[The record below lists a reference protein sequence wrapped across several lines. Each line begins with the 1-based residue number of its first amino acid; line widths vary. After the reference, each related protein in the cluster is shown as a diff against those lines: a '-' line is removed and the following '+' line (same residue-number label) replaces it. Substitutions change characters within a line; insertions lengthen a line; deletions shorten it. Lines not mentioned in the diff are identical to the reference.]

1 MRKRWRA
8 EEREVAMTCDEAS
21 AGQWRGAVWLL
32 PELLFLVLLGMIPG
46 QLSFAADMR
55 PTITLPPSV
64 TRLPG
69 AAPAIKA
76 PPPAAQTSAPAI
88 QSVAP
93 STLMPGQN
101 YTLQLLG
108 QDLRPGIKVDFGSG
122 VTQTSPLMFAA
133 EGGRN
138 AQVNVRV
145 EPGAAPGVRQVM
157 LTASST
163 IAVSAPQPQPARL
176 TILPGPGVAG
186 VAGLAAP
193 LPGMKPPSAPPQT
206 PMSNPVSVIH
216 LQVVPNQWQAGKN
229 YQLTLNG
236 SDFVNGMELRFGDGV
251 KVKTPPK
258 IITSSLARMEVEVAS
273 NAPPGV
279 RLAGARMAPNQ
290 AWSMTSAS
298 VQVLPGFKL
307 MDVKPKLKAF
317 DASFKPGRIELKT
330 PGWSATAKTDPATG
344 TKMSCARDGVA
355 LSGECNMADSAPLLQ
370 DDLVFRWQEKN
381 PGTAEYFEFRI
392 LNKNGKVLMRKRIE
406 GGTATWPGSS
416 QPTRLPPPTYY
427 QPDPDFLDTLLNP
440 AAGPVSAASSGMA
453 RSGVK
458 VKAPGSATYSPAGS
472 GGGAAQQESAP
483 AMNYPSATELL
494 WEVAGYRVYLSN
506 GVEQKAAMESAEPI
520 LLAAANIPVP
530 GISDA
535 SKQAMPGAQAQPG
548 EPVEV
553 EISDRWPLRK
563 PNRPNGFGACPLVPQ
578 AQPVLRAQN
587 MDKGGGD
594 TGVAAVA
601 HPFESWILSGKVALA
616 NSPYE
621 SHPGVELEP
630 SKSSGSSQSGMGT
643 ATLPSIAKYRFDNL
657 FVDWGDGTVV
667 PLVGKPDDPLYNDQ
681 DKKGVNGDVGM
692 TLPTQEEYNTYSHTV
707 AIGNKE
713 HAARRENFFT
723 HQYTRTGYFNIRVYQ
738 LAERDV
744 QQVNP
749 GDLADAYDHP
759 PGSAGLGAYGQLRR
773 TGSALQAGDNDA
785 RAKDIAERAYVMMCQ
800 TVNIMPY
807 LDPVA
812 YGPLHLESVD
822 IVSFGP
828 PQRAQ
833 SPGGKI
839 SAKSGLT
846 KSNAAL
852 KSKTAASLSAS
863 GPGNVKLV
871 SNSAAQAVL
880 QLDDGVDATCSG
892 CNKAFTAHAV
902 LNYFGSGAVDAVW
915 KVKLKSKGGVQSF
928 PATGPGT
935 VERSPAR
942 EGNPKD
948 WKDPLPGTH
957 DLYSPALPVD
967 PADVYEIWVEVKVKP
982 EPLFDL
988 AARLQGRGGVAD
1000 VNALAAR
1007 RGEKAVKVGFL
1018 RPSREGGKSSPP
1030 VLYANDAKISPAMV
1044 AASPK
1049 FSATPL
1055 RLAGDLVLDG
1065 QQVKSPSKKYKVVAI
1080 DPSKPCEFYFAGEQ
1094 GDKFSI
1100 YLDQQN
1106 LPKESGGSYSGSGT
1120 LDLRLTSSSSGAT
1133 LIPNVGVSFQNWQVD
1148 KANNVAPGT
1157 KLSQAVSSGPISAM
1171 GLTDVSVTKIEGTA
1185 GQEMKA
1191 TLNAKLGDSFLL
1203 FADSGEVPSWKATSS
1218 LRQSGDWSAKT
1229 KLDKKVALGWSG
1241 FFLKSSEVTLDLD
1254 RSSGTGPDAC
1264 KGGASGGDWVGV
1276 NFGAADIEINTS
1288 DLAPVT
1294 IQSSNWGVTNH
1305 ACGKFSLVND
1315 PRLTNLSVGKGTI
1328 SFNKVS
1334 LEAKASGTFEA
1345 HYNIDVQLPFLNAL
1359 LHSDDVQVLSSN
1371 QKEGSF
1377 EFASVKPKETVQRDF
1392 GPIHL
1397 SAKPDSF
1404 RFGCD
1409 KAGGWRAIVNP
1420 ELSFKAEGKAFT
1432 SEPVTVPDMRF
1443 SMNGRAYFDENGTAT
1458 RDIPMGGFADLG
1470 KSRLELKSLHL
1481 AGGASG
1487 NERLKMAFNG
1497 QVRLSPS
1504 LPAAD
1509 VQATYR
1515 ISGDSYEGS
1524 GPVSSPFN
1532 LKVAFPAGQPV
1543 TEASIDPVY
1552 DPKPNPGT
1560 RYTGSVDIGMFGG
1573 PPIKGE
1579 FLLGYEG
1586 STDYWLTRLEVP
1598 LGASGVSLSPV
1609 PLSLYRIRGGL
1620 GYHVSGDSLQGGKPI
1635 GQAAFSSSADTS
1647 FMVGMRVGTSDKFT
1661 VMMDGDFTVTTG
1673 ASAGARMDFRAWL
1686 LKASQSGDGDF
1697 TGFFKYGGGN
1707 FDGRL
1712 WGNLDML
1719 SGAIRFDLGN
1729 SENNAAVDLHVGG
1742 GSWHVF
1748 AGKNTG
1754 PRIRG
1759 HILVADADSYLMLG
1773 SETGLAV
1780 GGAQHVYLGVG
1791 ASSVAS
1797 AYVKGYMDMGL
1808 QITTQPRVVGDFAAG
1823 VEAGA
1828 CIAGGCY
1835 DAGVTAAVHAEAF
1848 PVDVRATA
1856 KIEIPLAPDISF
1868 TVHL

>member
-1 MRKRWRA
+1 M
-8 EEREVAMTCDEAS
+8 
-21 AGQWRGAVWLL
+21 
-32 PELLFLVLLGMIPG
+32 
-46 QLSFAADMR
+46 
-55 PTITLPPSV
+55 
-64 TRLPG
+64 
-69 AAPAIKA
+69 A
-76 PPPAAQTSAPAI
+76 PPPAAQTTTATI
-88 QSVAP
+88 QSVSP

-108 QDLRPGIKVDFGSG
+108 QGLRPGIKVDFGSG
-122 VTQTSPLMFAA
+122 VTLTSPLIFAA
-133 EGGRN
+133 EGGRG

-145 EPGAAPGVRQVM
+145 EPGAAPGVRQVI
-157 LTASST
+157 LTVPSSL
-163 IAVSAPQPQPARL
+163 AVLPPQPQPARI
-176 TILPGPGVAG
+176 TIMPGPGLAG
-186 VAGLAAP
+186 MAGAAAP
-193 LPGMKPPSAPPQT
+193 LPGVKMPPAPPAPPPQT
-206 PMSNPVSVIH
+206 PMSNPVPVIA
-216 LQVVPNQWQAGKN
+216 LQVVPNQWQTGKT

-236 SDFVNGMELRFGDGV
+236 NDFVNGMELRFGDGV
-251 KVKTPPK
+251 KIKTPPK
-258 IITSSLARMEVEVAS
+258 IITSSFAQMEVEVAS
-273 NAPPGV
+273 SAQPGV
-279 RLAGARMAPNQ
+279 RLVGARMTPNQ

-298 VQVLPGFKL
+298 VQVLAGFKP
-307 MDVKPKLKAF
+307 MDVKPKLRPF
-317 DASFKPGRIELKT
+317 DTSFKPGRIELKS
-330 PGWSATAKTDPATG
+330 PGWSSTAKTDPATG
-344 TKMSCARDGVA
+344 TKMTCSRDGVA

-381 PGTAEYFEFRI
+381 PGTAEFFEFRI
-392 LNKNGKVLMRKRIE
+392 LNKNGNVLMRKRLE
-406 GGTATWPGSS
+406 GGTAVWPGSS
-416 QPTRLPPPTYY
+416 QPTKLPPPTYY
-427 QPDPDFLDTLLNP
+427 QPDPAFLDTLLNP
-440 AAGPVSAASSGMA
+440 ATGPLSAAPSGTA
-453 RSGVK
+453 KGGAK
-458 VKAPGSATYSPAGS
+458 VKSPSSAKYSPAGS
-472 GGGAAQQESAP
+472 AGGAAQQESAP
-483 AMNYPSATELL
+483 PVNYPNATDLL

-506 GVEQKAAMESAEPI
+506 GVEQKAAMESDAPVR
-520 LLAAANIPVP
+520 LVAANMSAQGV
-530 GISDA
+530 SDTGR
-535 SKQAMPGAQAQPG
+535 QGMTGVLVQPG

-587 MDKGGGD
+587 MDKGEGD
-594 TGVAAVA
+594 TSVAAVA
-601 HPFESWILSGKVALA
+601 HPFDNWILSGKVVLA

-643 ATLPSIAKYRFDNL
+643 ATLPTVAKYRFDNL

-667 PLVGKPDDPLYNDQ
+667 PLVGKPEDPLYNDQ
-681 DKKGVNGDVGM
+681 DKKGINGDVAM
-692 TLPTQEEYNTYSHTV
+692 TLPDQQEYGEYSHTV

-713 HAARRENFFT
+713 HAARRETFFT
-723 HQYTRTGYFNIRVYQ
+723 HQYSRTGYFNIRVYQ

-744 QQVNP
+744 QQANP
-749 GDLADAYDHP
+749 ADLADAYDHP
-759 PGSAGLGAYGQLRR
+759 SGSAGLGAYGQLRG
-773 TGSALQAGDNDA
+773 TGSLAQAGGRDNDA
-785 RAKDIAERAYVMMCQ
+785 KAKDIAERAYVMMCQ

-807 LDPVA
+807 MDPVA

-828 PQRAQ
+828 PQRAR
-833 SPGGKI
+833 SPVGKV
-839 SAKSGLT
+839 SAKTGIARGAVASKE
-846 KSNAAL
+846 KS
-852 KSKTAASLSAS
+852 AASLSAS
-863 GPGNVKLV
+863 GPGNVKLAN
-871 SNSAAQAVL
+871 NSISQAVL

-902 LNYFGSGAVDAVW
+902 LSYFGSGAVDATW
-915 KVKLKSKGGVQSF
+915 KVKLKGKKGVQSF

-935 VERSPAR
+935 VGRSPAR
-942 EGNPKD
+942 EGDPKN

-982 EPLFDL
+982 EPLFDH
-988 AARLQGRGGVAD
+988 AFRLQGRGGVVD
-1000 VNALAAR
+1000 VNALAAQ

-1030 VLYANDAKISPAMV
+1030 VLYANDAQTSTAL
-1044 AASPK
+1044 AAAGRK
-1049 FSATPL
+1049 LSATSS
-1055 RLAGDLVLDG
+1055 RLAGGLNLDG

-1094 GDKFSI
+1094 GDKFSV

-1106 LPKESGGSYSGSGT
+1106 LPKESGGTYSGSGT
-1120 LDLRLTSSSSGAT
+1120 LDVKLTSSSNGAT

-1148 KANNVAPGT
+1148 QAGNVAPGT
-1157 KLSQAVSSGPISAM
+1157 KLSQTVSSGPISTM
-1171 GLTDVSVTKIEGTA
+1171 GLTDVSVAKIEGTA
-1185 GQEMKA
+1185 GKEMKA

-1203 FADSGEVPSWKATSS
+1203 FAGSGDVPSWKTAAN
-1218 LRQSGDWSAKT
+1218 LRQNGDWSAKV

-1241 FFLKSSEVTLDLD
+1241 FYLNSSDVTLDLS
-1254 RSSGTGPDAC
+1254 RSTGQGPDAC
-1264 KGGASGGDWVGV
+1264 GGASGSNWVGV
-1276 NFGAADIEINTS
+1276 NFGSADIEINTS

-1305 ACGKFSLVND
+1305 ACGKFSLQND
-1315 PRLTNLSVGKGTI
+1315 PRLMNLSVGKGTI

-1334 LEAKASGTFEA
+1334 LEAKSSGTFDA

-1359 LHSDDVQVLSSN
+1359 LHSDDVQLLSSN

-1377 EFASVKPKETVQRDF
+1377 EFAGVKPKETVQRDF

-1404 RFGCD
+1404 RFGFD
-1409 KAGGWRAIVNP
+1409 KSGGWRAIVDP
-1420 ELSFKAEGKAFT
+1420 ELSFKAEGKAFN
-1432 SEPVTVPDMRF
+1432 SEPIAVPDMRF
-1443 SMNGRAYFDENGTAT
+1443 GMNGRAYFDENGTAT
-1458 RDIPMGGFADLG
+1458 RDIPLGGFGDLG
-1470 KSRLELKSLHL
+1470 KSRLELQGLHL
-1481 AGGASG
+1481 TGGASG
-1487 NERLKMAFNG
+1487 NERLKMAFSG

-1504 LPAAD
+1504 LPAAN
-1509 VQATYR
+1509 VQAIYK

-1524 GPVSSPFN
+1524 GPVSTPFN

-1586 STDYWLTRLEVP
+1586 STDYWLTRLEIP

-1609 PLSLYRIRGGL
+1609 PLTLYRVRGGL
-1620 GYHVSGDSLQGGKPI
+1620 GYHVTGDSLQGGKPI

-1647 FMVGMRVGTSDKFT
+1647 FMVGMRVGSSDKFT

-1729 SENNAAVDLHVGG
+1729 GENNAAVDLHVGG
-1742 GSWHVF
+1742 GSWHVY

-1759 HILVADADSYLMLG
+1759 HILIQDADSYLMLG
-1773 SETGLAV
+1773 SDTGLAV
-1780 GGAQHVYLGVG
+1780 GGAQQVYLGVG

-1808 QITTQPRVVGDFAAG
+1808 QITTQPKVAGDFAAG

-1828 CIAGGCY
+1828 CIVGGCY

-1848 PVDVRATA
+1848 PVDVRAKA
-1856 KIEIPLAPDISF
+1856 KIEIPLAPDVSF